1 MEIEDGMTSAEAE
14 LRTGSPLDDITTPS
28 QLDAREMPSRVSRP
42 GKESVDTP
50 THIGK
55 SVTQVDS

>member
-28 QLDAREMPSRVSRP
+28 QLDALPSRVPRP

-55 SVTQVDS
+55 RVTQVDS